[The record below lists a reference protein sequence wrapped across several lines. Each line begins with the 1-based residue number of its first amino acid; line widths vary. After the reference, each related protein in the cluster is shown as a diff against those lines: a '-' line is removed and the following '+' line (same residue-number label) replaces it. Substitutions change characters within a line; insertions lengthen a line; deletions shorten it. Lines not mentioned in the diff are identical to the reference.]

1 MEWQAEAEQEHAS
14 VALELA
20 AADLER
26 IPGSQTACFP
36 EGRRE
41 GLPREV
47 ARVGFG
53 GVDPMIRWRMATL
66 VATAARRLQR
76 LANRLH
82 RLADELWMPMSRD
95 EAVQLMADSDP
106 LAVDRSLGRVR
117 KGLLEGVV
125 PSRAPLDRLTPQDL
139 AGLPTEILLDLYAAE
154 VASGL
159 TPTRRVLSRLAVR
172 RRGG

>member
-1 MEWQAEAEQEHAS
+1 MECQAEAEQEHAS
-14 VALELA
+14 VALE
-20 AADLER
+20 R
-26 IPGSQTACFP
+26 IRGPHTACVPEPRP
-36 EGRRE
+36 EGA
-41 GLPREV
+41 PWQV
-47 ARVGFG
+47 ARVGSG
-53 GVDPMIRWRMATL
+53 AVDPMIRWRMATL

-106 LAVDRSLGRVR
+106 LAVDRSLMRLR
-117 KGLLEGVV
+117 HGLLEGVV
-125 PSRAPLDRLTPQDL
+125 PSRSPLDRLTPQYL

-159 TPTRRVLSRLAVR
+159 VPPRRRLGHLAAR